1 MASEKPMPPSIHK
14 KASTI
19 FSNLIPA
26 FQLSIRAALAAGL
39 SVAIAQLLRLHYPL
53 YAMIAAVI
61 VTDLAPSQTRKLG
74 VWRLVG
80 TVLGAALGAVLSP
93 LLPPAPWAFGL
104 GILAAMFFS
113 HLLRLHGAAKL
124 TGYLCGIVLLEH
136 GDHPWSYAL
145 HRLIETVLGI
155 GVAMLV
161 SFVPKLITTGNP
173 RRQDV
178 P

>member
-1 MASEKPMPPSIHK
+1 M
-14 KASTI
+14 
-19 FSNLIPA
+19 
-26 FQLSIRAALAAGL
+26 
-39 SVAIAQLLRLHYPL
+39 
-53 YAMIAAVI
+53 
-61 VTDLAPSQTRKLG
+61 
-74 VWRLVG
+74 G

-104 GILAAMFFS
+104 GILAAMFLS
-113 HLLRLHGAAKL
+113 HLLRLQGAAKL
-124 TGYLCGIVLLEH
+124 TAYLCGIVLLEH